1 MAVGYPQAKTINT
14 FIKLKPVFIVLQVYM
29 KKIIFS
35 CIFITIA
42 FCGINAYSQYTGT
55 DHEQFKQ
62 DFLDHINRVRTKGCT
77 CGTTYMPAAPPL
89 VWNND
94 LEKSAEGHAWDM
106 SNNKYFSHTSKD
118 GRSMED
124 RIVFAGYYFKGYK
137 SFMVGENIAWGQQSI
152 DEVMDGWF
160 KSEGHCKNLMNPG
173 FKEVGVAENHHYWVQ
188 DFGGR
193 VPFSPYEQK
202 MIKSGMMHVV
212 GSK

>member
-1 MAVGYPQAKTINT
+1 M
-14 FIKLKPVFIVLQVYM
+14 FIA
-29 KKIIFS
+29 
-35 CIFITIA
+35 IA
-42 FCGINAYSQYTGT
+42 FCGIKAYSQHGTT

-62 DFLDHINRVRTKGCT
+62 DFLDHINRVRATGCN
-77 CGTTYMPAAPPL
+77 CGTTYMPPVPPL
-89 VWNND
+89 TWNND

-152 DEVMDGWF
+152 DEVMAGWF
-160 KSEGHCKNLMNPG
+160 KSEGHCHNLMNAG
-173 FKEVGVAENHHYWVQ
+173 FKEIGVAENHHYWVQ

-193 VPFSPYEQK
+193 VPFSSYEQQ
-202 MIKSGMMHVV
+202 MIKSGRMHVV